1 MKGLHHIVHFHSL
14 ADGHQDIIFFQTTLR
29 TITDL
34 MCPRD
39 SVYIYSFFFLESLG
53 QGGNSFLLSEPC
65 FSNTYLIL
73 YYQTCLKVL
82 ISPNPHLGSF

>member
-29 TITDL
+29 IITDL
-34 MCPRD
+34 M
-39 SVYIYSFFFLESLG
+39 YLETLCISTPCFG
-53 QGGNSFLLSEPC
+53 ISGSKGTSFLLSEPC

-82 ISPNPHLGSF
+82 ISPNPHLG